1 MTITLLNL
9 YNEIASQPWS
19 MFDNDAKSVDDFDE
33 SLLSAINKSLVEIWC
48 SYPFEFRLA
57 TKILFIQPC
66 VHKYS
71 LPIGTIKQKETVKG
85 IQYKVKLNNRYLEFI
100 EDYRDLQPK
109 TGRPTGFFVE
119 DDKICFYPMPDKVYR
134 VSVDYYS
141 LAVGYDSYDNPVYR
155 LQKGDD
161 YINIPEQYE
170 QLFINALISKV
181 MMYALVDIS
190 DDNYT
195 GYNIQYEKAY
205 KALIRSMGIR
215 KKVRKIGW

>member
-1 MTITLLNL
+1 MTITLLDL

-19 MFDNDAKSVDDFDE
+19 MFDNDAKSVDDFDD
-33 SLLSAINKSLVEIWC
+33 SLISAINKSLVEIWC
-48 SYPFEFRLA
+48 SYPFDFRLD
-57 TKILFIQPC
+57 TKLIFIQPC
-66 VHKYS
+66 VYKYS
-71 LPIGTIKQKETVKG
+71 LPIGIIKQKESVKG

-100 EDYRDLQPK
+100 ENPQDLEHK
-109 TGRPTGFFVE
+109 KGRPNGFFI
-119 DDKICFYPMPDKVYR
+119 DKDKICFYPMPDKVYR
-134 VSVDYYS
+134 VKVDYYT
-141 LAVGYDSYDNPVYR
+141 LAVGCDVNDNPIYR
-155 LQKGDD
+155 LKKPDD
-161 YINIPEQYE
+161 YIDIPEQYE

-215 KKVRKIGW
+215 KKTRKLGW

>member
-1 MTITLLNL
+1 MTITLLDL
-9 YNEIASQPWS
+9 YNEVASQPWS
-19 MFDNDAKSVDDFDE
+19 MFDNDAKSVDDFDD

-48 SYPFEFRLA
+48 SYPFDFRLD

-71 LPIGTIKQKETVKG
+71 LPVGIIKQKETVKG

-100 EDYRDLQPK
+100 EDYQCLEPK
-109 TGRPTGFFVE
+109 MGRPTGFFI
-119 DDKICFYPMPDKVYR
+119 DDNKICFYPMPDKVYR
-134 VSVDYYS
+134 IKVDYYT
-141 LAVGYDSYDNPVYR
+141 LAVGCDANDNPIYK
-155 LQKGDD
+155 LQNVDD
-161 YINIPEQYE
+161 YIDIPKQYE

-215 KKVRKIGW
+215 KKTRKIAW

>member
-19 MFDNDAKSVDDFDE
+19 MFDNDAKSVEDFDD
-33 SLLSAINKSLVEIWC
+33 SLLSAINKSLTEIWC
-48 SYPFEFRLA
+48 SYPFDFRLD
-57 TKILFIQPC
+57 TKLLFIQPF

-71 LPIGTIKQKETVKG
+71 LPIGIIKQKETANG

-100 EDYRDLQPK
+100 ENYQDLEYQV
-109 TGRPTGFFVE
+109 GRPKGFYIE

-134 VSVDYYS
+134 VKVDYYS
-141 LAVGYDSYDNPVYR
+141 LAVGLDSNEVPIYK
-155 LQKGDD
+155 LEKEDD
-161 YINIPEQYE
+161 YIDIPEHYE
-170 QLFINALISKV
+170 QLFINVLISKV

-205 KALIRSMGIR
+205 RTLIKSMGIR
-215 KKVRKIGW
+215 KKTRKIGW